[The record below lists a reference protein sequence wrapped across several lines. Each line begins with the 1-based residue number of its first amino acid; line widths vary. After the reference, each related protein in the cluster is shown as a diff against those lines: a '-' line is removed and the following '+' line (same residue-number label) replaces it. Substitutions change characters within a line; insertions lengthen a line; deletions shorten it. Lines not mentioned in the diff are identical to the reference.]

1 MCTDEHNVQDMCL
14 RQPSCLASASL
25 AEVLYVVPQRSC
37 YKKPPNHTDGEFLTN
52 FVMLILYEHWAGRVP
67 ETACLP
73 RRDLSGVRM
82 TTFACDELDCL
93 ST

>member
-37 YKKPPNHTDGEFLTN
+37 CKKPPNHTDGDFLTN
-52 FVMLILYEHWAGRVP
+52 FVILILYEDWAGRVP
-67 ETACLP
+67 ETTCIAWQEFLCASSEVL
-73 RRDLSGVRM
+73 LQE
-82 TTFACDELDCL
+82 TW
-93 ST
+93 